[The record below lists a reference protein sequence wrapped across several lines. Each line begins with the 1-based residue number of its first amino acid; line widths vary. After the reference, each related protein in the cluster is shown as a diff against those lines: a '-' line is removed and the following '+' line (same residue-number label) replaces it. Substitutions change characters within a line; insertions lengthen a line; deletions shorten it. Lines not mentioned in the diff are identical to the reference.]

1 MALNVILCVY
11 TRKNNSSVNVM
22 SDMDEG
28 KPTTPGVEEVA
39 ASIEELML
47 QDECVLID
55 DRIVVGE
62 LGRIL
67 IFNAM

>member
-1 MALNVILCVY
+1 
-11 TRKNNSSVNVM
+11 M